1 MVSLYHT
8 RPLPCEA
15 QNNRLWVDGNKGNC
29 PNWGCCGPSLFIA
42 LALRSCHIWGNETT
56 HWLISI
62 LYEYAWLG
70 PSSLGGMS
78 LHCLAFRTNSNIF
91 HAQVWCALA
100 TTHSL
105 SRTTCFHPRRHGWIP
120 CLRKGEKER
129 DLSSYVFKF
138 CDPFQIHK
146 YVFF

>member
-1 MVSLYHT
+1 MVSMHHT

-15 QNNRLWVDGNKGNC
+15 QNRLWVDGNKGSC

-56 HWLISI
+56 RHWLISI

-91 HAQVWCALA
+91 HAQLRLMRPG
-100 TTHSL
+100 H
-105 SRTTCFHPRRHGWIP
+105 HPFSVPDYMLPSAAPSMDTLFKKRRK
-120 CLRKGEKER
+120 RER
-129 DLSSYVFKF
+129 SFFNMYKF
-138 CDPFQIHK
+138 CDPF
-146 YVFF
+146 